1 MQSIGYFKSK
11 RTILFPSKSRKYQL
25 KIIFKSLYFFLGTLD
40 EDTQEGMELEDSN
53 ADSDIPVEDVK
64 DFLEKIDP
72 ELFYDDKG
80 GIISEDIFN
89 LVQSSK
95 KRTESLSLNF

>member
-1 MQSIGYFKSK
+1 
-11 RTILFPSKSRKYQL
+11 
-25 KIIFKSLYFFLGTLD
+25 
-40 EDTQEGMELEDSN
+40 MELDDSN
-53 ADSDIPVEDVK
+53 ADSDIPVENVK
-64 DFLEKIDP
+64 DFLGKIDP
-72 ELFYDDKG
+72 ELFNDDKG